1 MPSICSK
8 SSEKANFNDL
18 HKTQLQTTNMQK
30 RFSLVIV
37 VLALVLS
44 AGKVNA
50 QNKIG
55 YISLQELIVAM
66 PEFKKAN
73 ADMADYQNALQ
84 QQANEYQES
93 YQRLDSMYSADS
105 VKWTPAQK
113 QVKRRQLNEAYLK
126 AANFSQQEAPKML
139 QQREQELLGPIQ
151 QKAVQTA
158 QAVGKENGF
167 TYILSKEQLISFP
180 PGDDILPLV
189 AKKLNITLPKPGDTP
204 AAAPATT
211 PVKKP

>member
-1 MPSICSK
+1 
-8 SSEKANFNDL
+8 
-18 HKTQLQTTNMQK
+18 MQK
-30 RFSLVIV
+30 RFSLVII

-44 AGKVNA
+44 AGKVSA
-50 QNKIG
+50 QTKIG

-93 YQRLDSMYSADS
+93 YQRLDSIFSADS
-105 VKWTPAQK
+105 AKWTSAQK

-139 QQREQELLGPIQ
+139 QQREQELLAPIQ
-151 QKAVQTA
+151 QKSSTNCSGGRQR
-158 QAVGKENGF
+158 EWLYL
-167 TYILSKEQLISFP
+167 YIEQGAAYFFP
-180 PGDDILPLV
+180 SR
-189 AKKLNITLPKPGDTP
+189 
-204 AAAPATT
+204 
-211 PVKKP
+211 

>member
-1 MPSICSK
+1 
-8 SSEKANFNDL
+8 
-18 HKTQLQTTNMQK
+18 MQK
-30 RFSLVIV
+30 RFFLVIV
-37 VLALVLS
+37 VLALLFS
-44 AGKVNA
+44 ADKVSA

-73 ADMADYQNALQ
+73 EDMTDYQKAIQ
-84 QQANEYQES
+84 QQANEYQEA
-93 YQRLDSMYSADS
+93 YERLDSMFVADS
-105 VKWTPAQK
+105 IKWTSAQK

-126 AANFSQQEAPKML
+126 AANFSQQEAPKMI

-151 QKAVQTA
+151 QKAVQTT

-180 PGDDILPLV
+180 PGDDLLPLV
-189 AKKLNITLPKPGDTP
+189 AKKLNLTLSKPD
-204 AAAPATT
+204 APAPAGTT
-211 PVKKP
+211 PPKTGSKQ

>member
-1 MPSICSK
+1 
-8 SSEKANFNDL
+8 
-18 HKTQLQTTNMQK
+18 MQK
-30 RFSLVIV
+30 RFSLVII
-37 VLALVLS
+37 VLVLVLS
-44 AGKVNA
+44 AGKVSA
-50 QNKIG
+50 QNNKIG

-73 ADMADYQNALQ
+73 ADMADYQKALQ
-84 QQANEYQES
+84 EQANEYQEA
-93 YQRLDSMYSADS
+93 YERQDSIFIADS
-105 VKWTPAQK
+105 VKWTSAQK

-139 QQREQELLGPIQ
+139 QQREQELLAPIQ

-189 AKKLNITLPKPGDTP
+189 AKKLNITLGKPDAATPGTTPPAAPKTP
-204 AAAPATT
+204 A
-211 PVKKP
+211 KQ

>member
-1 MPSICSK
+1 
-8 SSEKANFNDL
+8 
-18 HKTQLQTTNMQK
+18 MQK

-37 VLALVLS
+37 ACSLLLT
-44 AGKVNA
+44 AGRVNA

-73 ADMADYQNALQ
+73 DDMADYQKALQ
-84 QQANEYQES
+84 QQANEYQEA
-93 YQRLDSMYSADS
+93 YERLDSIYAADS
-105 VKWTPAQK
+105 TKWTVAQK

-126 AANFSQQEAPKML
+126 AVNFSQQEAPKMI

-151 QKAVQTA
+151 QKAVQTT
-158 QAVGKENGF
+158 QAVAKENGIS
-167 TYILSKEQLISFP
+167 YVLSKEQLIAFP

-189 AKKLNITLPKPGDTP
+189 AKKLNLTLPKPD
-204 AAAPATT
+204 APATT
-211 PVKKP
+211 TPKTGTKP